1 MPKWDIFRFTHNPDK
16 PEITNYKHQIP
27 NKIEH
32 HLFDPPRRIGHCDL
46 PIFNDK
52 HSGRITMPNVISRT
66 PKYRILVVDDDKDIV
81 QTIKGNLELD
91 GYEVLTALDG
101 HACLQKARDNRPDLI
116 ILDLSLPDIDGI
128 KACQILRREFDF
140 PIIML
145 TARDGVAD
153 KVLGLEC
160 GADDYIVKPFNFLE
174 LSARIKSIFKRL
186 ERSLVNDQYDFKELS
201 INFKS
206 RDIKIRDESVRLTKT
221 EFELLSLF
229 VSYPGE
235 VLSREFIQQQIWRD
249 SQLYQTSRA
258 VDVHVQ
264 RLRKKIEAEV
274 DKPEYILTVAGVGY
288 QFQAS

>member
-1 MPKWDIFRFTHNPDK
+1 MSG
-16 PEITNYKHQIP
+16 
-27 NKIEH
+27 
-32 HLFDPPRRIGHCDL
+32 PR
-46 PIFNDK
+46 
-52 HSGRITMPNVISRT
+52 

-91 GYEVLTALDG
+91 GYEVLAAFDG
-101 HACLQKARDNRPDLI
+101 RTGLHIAKTTRPDLI
-116 ILDLSLPDIDGI
+116 ILDLTLPDIDGI
-128 KACQILRREFDF
+128 KTCQIIRREFDF

-174 LSARIKSIFKRL
+174 LSARIKSILKRV
-186 ERSLVNDQYDFKELS
+186 ERSLVNDQYEFKDLS

-206 RDIKIRDESVRLTKT
+206 KTITVRNETVKLTKT

-235 VLSREFIQQQIWRD
+235 ALSREFIQQQIWRD

-264 RLRKKIEAEV
+264 RLRKKIETEV
-274 DKPEYILTVAGVGY
+274 NKPEYLVTVAGVGY
-288 QFQAS
+288 KFQAH

>member
-1 MPKWDIFRFTHNPDK
+1 MPNP
-16 PEITNYKHQIP
+16 IP
-27 NKIEH
+27 N
-32 HLFDPPRRIGHCDL
+32 
-46 PIFNDK
+46 
-52 HSGRITMPNVISRT
+52 
-66 PKYRILVVDDDKDIV
+66 YRILVVDDDKDIV

-91 GYEVLTALDG
+91 GYEVLTASDG
-101 HACLQKARDNRPDLI
+101 HSCLQMAREHRPDLI
-116 ILDLSLPDIDGI
+116 ILDLNLPDIDGI
-128 KACQILRREFDF
+128 KACQIMRREYDF

-145 TARDGVAD
+145 TAREGVSD

-160 GADDYIVKPFNFLE
+160 GADDYIVKPFNSLE
-174 LSARIKSIFKRL
+174 LSARIKSILKRV
-186 ERSLVNDQYDFKELS
+186 ERSLVNDQYEFKDLS
-201 INFKS
+201 INFKAKT
-206 RDIKIRDESVRLTKT
+206 ITVRNETVKLTKT

-274 DKPEYILTVAGVGY
+274 DKPEYLVTVAGVGY
-288 QFQAS
+288 KFQAG

>member
-1 MPKWDIFRFTHNPDK
+1 MSGPNP
-16 PEITNYKHQIP
+16 T
-27 NKIEH
+27 
-32 HLFDPPRRIGHCDL
+32 
-46 PIFNDK
+46 
-52 HSGRITMPNVISRT
+52 
-66 PKYRILVVDDDKDIV
+66 YRILVVDDDKDIV

-91 GYEVLTALDG
+91 GYEVLTASDG
-101 HACLQKARDNRPDLI
+101 HSCLQMAREQRPDLI

-128 KACQILRREFDF
+128 KACQIMRREYDF

-145 TARDGVAD
+145 TAREGVAD

-160 GADDYIVKPFNFLE
+160 GADDYIVKPFNSLE
-174 LSARIKSIFKRL
+174 LSARIKSVLKRV
-186 ERSLVNDQYDFKELS
+186 ERSLVNDLCEFKDLCIDFKS
-201 INFKS
+201 KTIT
-206 RDIKIRDESVRLTKT
+206 VRGVNEKLTKT

-274 DKPEYILTVAGVGY
+274 DKPEYIITVAGVGY
-288 QFQAS
+288 KFQAN

>member
-1 MPKWDIFRFTHNPDK
+1 MPGIQS
-16 PEITNYKHQIP
+16 KH
-27 NKIEH
+27 
-32 HLFDPPRRIGHCDL
+32 
-46 PIFNDK
+46 
-52 HSGRITMPNVISRT
+52 
-66 PKYRILVVDDDKDIV
+66 RILVVDDDKDIV

-91 GYEVLTALDG
+91 GYEVLTASDG
-101 HACLQKARDNRPDLI
+101 HSCLQMAREQRPDLI
-116 ILDLSLPDIDGI
+116 ILDLNLPDIDGI
-128 KACQILRREFDF
+128 KACQIMRREYDF

-145 TARDGVAD
+145 TARDGVSD

-160 GADDYIVKPFNFLE
+160 GADDYIVKPFNSLE
-174 LSARIKSIFKRL
+174 LSARIKSMLKRV
-186 ERSLVNDQYDFKELS
+186 ERSLVNDLCEYKDLCIDFKS
-201 INFKS
+201 KNVA
-206 RDIKIRDESVRLTKT
+206 VRGEEVKLTKT

-274 DKPEYILTVAGVGY
+274 EKPEFIVTVAGVGY
-288 QFQAS
+288 KFQAG

>member
-1 MPKWDIFRFTHNPDK
+1 MADMKRK
-16 PEITNYKHQIP
+16 SK
-27 NKIEH
+27 
-32 HLFDPPRRIGHCDL
+32 L
-46 PIFNDK
+46 
-52 HSGRITMPNVISRT
+52 S
-66 PKYRILVVDDDKDIV
+66 ILVVDDDKDIV
-81 QTIKGNLELD
+81 QTLKGNLELD

-101 HACLQKARDNRPDLI
+101 RTGLHIARTIRPDLI
-116 ILDLSLPDIDGI
+116 ILDLTLPDIDGI
-128 KACQILRREFDF
+128 KTCQIIRREFDV

-174 LSARIKSIFKRL
+174 LSARIKSIFKRV
-186 ERSLVNDQYDFKELS
+186 ERSLVNDQYEFKDLS

-206 RDIKIRDESVRLTKT
+206 RTLNMRGAVVKLTKT
-221 EFELLSLF
+221 EFELLALF

-235 VLSREFIQQQIWRD
+235 VLSRDFIQQQIWRD
-249 SQLYQTSRA
+249 SQLYQSSRA

-274 DKPEYILTVAGVGY
+274 DNPDYIHTVAGVGY
-288 QFQAS
+288 KFEAG

>member
-1 MPKWDIFRFTHNPDK
+1 MTGPSP
-16 PEITNYKHQIP
+16 Q
-27 NKIEH
+27 
-32 HLFDPPRRIGHCDL
+32 
-46 PIFNDK
+46 
-52 HSGRITMPNVISRT
+52 
-66 PKYRILVVDDDKDIV
+66 YRILVVDDDKDIV

-101 HACLQKARDNRPDLI
+101 RTGLHIARTIRPDLI
-116 ILDLSLPDIDGI
+116 ILDLTLPDIDGI
-128 KACQILRREFDF
+128 KTCQIIRREFDF

-174 LSARIKSIFKRL
+174 LSARIKSILKRV
-186 ERSLVNDQYDFKELS
+186 ERSLVNDQYEFKDLS

-206 RDIKIRDESVRLTKT
+206 KTITARNETVKLTKT

-274 DKPEYILTVAGVGY
+274 DKPEYLVTVAGVGY
-288 QFQAS
+288 KFQAG

>member
-1 MPKWDIFRFTHNPDK
+1 M
-16 PEITNYKHQIP
+16 
-27 NKIEH
+27 
-32 HLFDPPRRIGHCDL
+32 
-46 PIFNDK
+46 
-52 HSGRITMPNVISRT
+52 SGPS

-91 GYEVLTALDG
+91 GYEVLAAFDG
-101 HACLQKARDNRPDLI
+101 RTGLHIAKTTRPDLI
-116 ILDLSLPDIDGI
+116 ILDLTLPDIDGI
-128 KACQILRREFDF
+128 KTCQIIRREFDF

-174 LSARIKSIFKRL
+174 LSARIKSILKRV
-186 ERSLVNDQYDFKELS
+186 ERSLVNDQYEFKDLS

-206 RDIKIRDESVRLTKT
+206 KTITARNETVKLTKT

-229 VSYPGE
+229 ISYPGE

-274 DKPEYILTVAGVGY
+274 DKPEYLVTVAGVGY
-288 QFQAS
+288 KFQAH

>member
-1 MPKWDIFRFTHNPDK
+1 MLKATH
-16 PEITNYKHQIP
+16 
-27 NKIEH
+27 
-32 HLFDPPRRIGHCDL
+32 L
-46 PIFNDK
+46 
-52 HSGRITMPNVISRT
+52 

-101 HACLQKARDNRPDLI
+101 RTCLQLTREQRPDLI
-116 ILDLSLPDIDGI
+116 ILDLNLPDLDGI

-174 LSARIKSIFKRL
+174 LSARIKSIFKRI
-186 ERSLVNDQYDFKELS
+186 EKSLVNDQYEFKDLA

-206 RDIKIRDESVRLTKT
+206 RTLKVRGADVKLTKT
-221 EFELLSLF
+221 EFELLALF

-235 VLSREFIQQQIWRD
+235 VLSRDFIQQQIWRD

-264 RLRKKIEAEV
+264 RLRKKIETELEQ
-274 DKPEYILTVAGVGY
+274 PEYIVTVAGVGY
-288 QFQAS
+288 KFQAG

>member
-1 MPKWDIFRFTHNPDK
+1 MPGPK
-16 PEITNYKHQIP
+16 PT
-27 NKIEH
+27 
-32 HLFDPPRRIGHCDL
+32 
-46 PIFNDK
+46 
-52 HSGRITMPNVISRT
+52 
-66 PKYRILVVDDDKDIV
+66 YRILVVDDDRDIV

-91 GYEVLTALDG
+91 GYEVLSASDG
-101 HACLQKARDNRPDLI
+101 HSCLQMAREQRPDLV
-116 ILDLSLPDIDGI
+116 ILDLNLPDIDGI
-128 KACQILRREFDF
+128 KACQIMRREYDF

-145 TARDGVAD
+145 TAREGVSD

-160 GADDYIVKPFNFLE
+160 GADDYIVKPFNSLE
-174 LSARIKSIFKRL
+174 LSARIKSILKRV
-186 ERSLVNDQYDFKELS
+186 ERSLVNDQYEFEDLS

-206 RDIKIRDESVRLTKT
+206 KTITVRGDNVKLTKT

-264 RLRKKIEAEV
+264 RLRKKIESGRQ
-274 DKPEYILTVAGVGY
+274 T
-288 QFQAS
+288 